1 MREAILLALWIGAAV
16 AVEEKPPQLEPVP
29 EPNAAEEELQPEVI
43 IRRRGKDIVEEYRI
57 GGRLY
62 AIKVI
67 PPIGPPYYLVDPD
80 GDGKFTRR
88 SDLEATL
95 RTHQW
100 RILEW

>member
-1 MREAILLALWIGAAV
+1 MRQVLLLALWTGIVLAV
-16 AVEEKPPQLEPVP
+16 DEKPPQLEPLP
-29 EPNAAEEELQPEVI
+29 EAGEEELQPEVI
-43 IRRRGKDIVEEYRI
+43 IRRKGRNVVEEYRI

-67 PPIGPPYYLVDPD
+67 PPIGPPYYLVDLD
-80 GDGKFTRR
+80 GDGKFARR

>member
-1 MREAILLALWIGAAV
+1 MRKAILWVFWVGAAW
-16 AVEEKPPQLEPVP
+16 AVDERPPQLEPLP
-29 EPNAAEEELQPEVI
+29 EPSAEEEELQPEVV
-43 IRRRGKDIVEEYRI
+43 IRRRGKNVVEEYRI

-67 PPIGPPYYLVDPD
+67 PPIGPPYYLVDLD
-80 GDGKFTRR
+80 GDGKFARR